1 MLGRILLVTVAA
13 AVLGAC
19 ATETRVVVAGDDACA
34 AYGFRAGT
42 AEYAQCQSR
51 ELAARRQGR
60 VAVATYSSQ
69 QVIADAQAA
78 CRSYG
83 IVPYSAG
90 FDQCVQR
97 EFAAR
102 RPV

>member
-1 MLGRILLVTVAA
+1 MLGRILFVAVAA
-13 AVLGAC
+13 AALGAC
-19 ATETRVVVAGDDACA
+19 ATETRVVVAGDDACTV
-34 AYGFRAGT
+34 YGFRAGT

-60 VAVATYSSQ
+60 VAVAAYSSE
-69 QVIADAQAA
+69 QVMAASQAA

-83 IVPYSAG
+83 IAAYSAG

>member
-1 MLGRILLVTVAA
+1 MLARLIFIAMAA
-13 AVLGAC
+13 AALGAC
-19 ATETRVVVAGDDACA
+19 ATETRVVVAANDPCTV
-34 AYGFRAGT
+34 YGFRPGT
-42 AEYAQCQSR
+42 TAYAQCQSR
-51 ELAARRQGR
+51 ELAARQQGR
-60 VAVATYSSQ
+60 VIVGYPDAQ
-69 QVIADAQAA
+69 IMADSQAA

-97 EFAAR
+97 EFQAR

>member
-1 MLGRILLVTVAA
+1 MYGRLALATLAA
-13 AVLGAC
+13 AIVGAC

-34 AYGFRAGT
+34 VYGFRIGSP
-42 AEYAQCQSR
+42 EYNQCQAR

-60 VAVATYSSQ
+60 MVVGYSDAQ
-69 QVIADAQAA
+69 LMADSQAA

-83 IVPYSAG
+83 LSPYGAG
-90 FDQCVQR
+90 YERCVQR

-102 RPV
+102 RPA

>member
-1 MLGRILLVTVAA
+1 MPGRILVIAVAA
-13 AVLGAC
+13 MALGAC
-19 ATETRVVVAGDDACA
+19 ATETRFVVADDACT

-42 AEYAQCQSR
+42 AEYANCQSR
-51 ELAARRQGR
+51 EQAARRQGR
-60 VAVATYSSQ
+60 VANTAYSSD
-69 QVIADAQAA
+69 QVMAQSQEA

-83 IVPYSAG
+83 IVPPSAG

-102 RPV
+102 RPL

>member
-1 MLGRILLVTVAA
+1 MLTRLISVAA
-13 AVLGAC
+13 ASAALGAC
-19 ATETRVVVAGDDACA
+19 ATETRVTVAASDPCTV
-34 AYGFRAGT
+34 YGFNPGT
-42 AEYAQCQSR
+42 PGYAQCQSR

-60 VAVATYSSQ
+60 VIVGYPEAQ
-69 QVIADAQAA
+69 IMADSQAA

-83 IVPYSAG
+83 LVPYSAG

-97 EFAAR
+97 EFQAR

>member
-1 MLGRILLVTVAA
+1 MLGRLLLIAA
-13 AVLGAC
+13 TATALGAC
-19 ATETRVVVAGDDACA
+19 ATETRLVVADDACT
-34 AYGFRAGT
+34 AYGFRPGT
-42 AEYAQCQSR
+42 AEYANCKSR
-51 ELAARRQGR
+51 EAAARSQGR
-60 VAVATYSSQ
+60 VAVAAYSSQ
-69 QVIADAQAA
+69 QVLADSQAA

-83 IVPYSAG
+83 IVLYSAG